1 LACVYILFS
10 ASLNR
15 FYIGI
20 TEGLIEDRLK
30 KHLSDHGG
38 FTAKAKD
45 WRVVYKESYQNKHL
59 ALKRELQI
67 KSWKS
72 RVMIEGLIMRDST

>member
-1 LACVYILFS
+1 MACVYIIFS

-15 FYIGI
+15 FYIGS

-30 KHLSDHGG
+30 KHLSDHAG
-38 FTAKAKD
+38 FTAKVKD
-45 WRVVYKESYQNKHL
+45 WRVVYKESYQNKHV
-59 ALKRELQI
+59 ALKREMQI

-72 RVMIEGLIMRDST
+72 RMIIEGLIMRATT